1 MGRIWRRSRIAPLA
15 ERARIAT
22 SPGDIFFGTA
32 ARKPKRNVPS
42 VVSKK
47 KMARCDSLRRKRGA
61 IRTIRQ
67 IRPIRPIRVQD
78 LLMRPCTPRLRDDSN
93 TLNELGE
100 VNECH
105 ESLRAPREFVLVRA
119 RTTFSLWNFRSGGE
133 RSFPSVISRKKKARG
148 ATLHRKRGAVRTVRP
163 NRPNSRPDD
172 PASATVILMRA
183 KRAEDLLL
191 VKTGSSGCFA
201 TIRMTS

>member
-1 MGRIWRRSRIAPLA
+1 MSRIAPLA

-22 SPGDIFFGTA
+22 SPGRHFLWNCRSEA
-32 ARKPKRNVPS
+32 
-42 VVSKK
+42 KK
-47 KMARCDSLRRKRGA
+47 KRPERRFQEKNARCDSLRRKRGA

-67 IRPIRPIRVQD
+67 IRPIRVQD

-100 VNECH
+100 LNECH

-133 RSFPSVISRKKKARG
+133 RSFPSVISRKKQPRG

-172 PASATVILMRA
+172 PATT
-183 KRAEDLLL
+183 DQ
-191 VKTGSSGCFA
+191 TD
-201 TIRMTS
+201 